1 MKTGFV
7 LGILYCLYVIAAKA
21 TFSVGWLL
29 FWVFFQAILVLG
41 ILFFILLCAGIFA
54 LYLKFFSS
62 KENKE
67 ELLTKLSEKCS
78 DIVDNCNTLSD
89 VLKKNNGRDLK
100 DIVKIISNLNDD
112 EYNINIKTDDGF
124 IEIKDG
130 KLKVEK
136 TKSEKKKKPQ
146 KNKKSA

>member
-1 MKTGFV
+1 MYQSLEIDT
-7 LGILYCLYVIAAKA
+7 
-21 TFSVGWLL
+21 
-29 FWVFFQAILVLG
+29 
-41 ILFFILLCAGIFA
+41 
-54 LYLKFFSS
+54 
-62 KENKE
+62 
-67 ELLTKLSEKCS
+67 EKCN
-78 DIVDNCNTLSD
+78 DIVDDCNTLTD

-100 DIVKIISNLNDD
+100 DIVKIISNLNND

-146 KNKKSA
+146 KN

>member
-21 TFSVGWLL
+21 TFSIGWLL
-29 FWVFFQAILVLG
+29 FWVFFQAILALG
-41 ILFFILLCAGIFA
+41 ILFFILLCACIFGF
-54 LYLKFFSS
+54 YLKFFSS

-89 VLKKNNGRDLK
+89 VLKKNNGKDLK
-100 DIVKIISNLNDD
+100 DIVKIISNLNND
-112 EYNINIKTDDGF
+112 EYNINIKTDDGS

-136 TKSEKKKKPQ
+136 TKSEKKKKTT
-146 KNKKSA
+146 KK

>member
-21 TFSVGWLL
+21 TFSIGWLL

-41 ILFFILLCAGIFA
+41 IFFFILLWVGIFA

-62 KENKE
+62 KEYKE
-67 ELLTKLSEKCS
+67 KVISKLSEKCS
-78 DIVDNCNTLSD
+78 DIVDDCNTLTD
-89 VLKKNNGRDLK
+89 VLKKNNGKDLK
-100 DIVKIISNLNDD
+100 DIVKIISNLNND

-130 KLKVEK
+130 KIKVEK
-136 TKSEKKKKPQ
+136 TKSKKEEKTTKK
-146 KNKKSA
+146 

>member
-1 MKTGFV
+1 MKTGFI

-21 TFSVGWLL
+21 TFSIGWLL
-29 FWVFFQAILVLG
+29 FWIFFQLIFGLG
-41 ILFFILLCAGIFA
+41 ILFFILLCVGIFA

-67 ELLTKLSEKCS
+67 ELLAKLSEKCD
-78 DIVDNCNTLSD
+78 DIVDDWNTLTD
-89 VLKKNNGRDLK
+89 VLKKNNGKDLK
-100 DIVKIISNLNDD
+100 DIVKIISNLNN

-130 KLKVEK
+130 KIKVEK
-136 TKSEKKKKPQ
+136 TKSKKEEKTTKK
-146 KNKKSA
+146 

>member
-1 MKTGFV
+1 MKAGFI

-21 TFSVGWLL
+21 TFSIGWLL
-29 FWVFFQAILVLG
+29 FWVFFQLIFVLG
-41 ILFFILLCAGIFA
+41 ILFFILLCVGIFA

-67 ELLTKLSEKCS
+67 ELLTKLSEKCN
-78 DIVDNCNTLSD
+78 DIVDDCNTLTD

-100 DIVKIISNLNDD
+100 DIVKIISNLND

-136 TKSEKKKKPQ
+136 TKSEKNHK

>member
-1 MKTGFV
+1 MKAGFV

-21 TFSVGWLL
+21 TFSIGWLL
-29 FWVFFQAILVLG
+29 FWVFFQLIFVLG
-41 ILFFILLCAGIFA
+41 ILFFILLCIGIFA

-67 ELLTKLSEKCS
+67 ELLAKLSKKCYNMA
-78 DIVDNCNTLSD
+78 DNCNTLTD
-89 VLKKNNGRDLK
+89 ILKKNNGKDLK
-100 DIVKIISNLNDD
+100 DIAKIISNLNN
-112 EYNINIKTDDGF
+112 EYKVNIKTDNGY

-136 TKSEKKKKPQ
+136 TKSEKKKNPQ

>member
-21 TFSVGWLL
+21 TFSIGWLL
-29 FWVFFQAILVLG
+29 FWVFFQVILVLG
-41 ILFFILLCAGIFA
+41 FFFFILLWVGIFA

-67 ELLTKLSEKCS
+67 ELLTKLSEKCD
-78 DIVDNCNTLSD
+78 DIVDDWNALTD
-89 VLKKNNGRDLK
+89 VLKKNNGKDLK
-100 DIVKIISNLNDD
+100 DIVKIISNLNN
-112 EYNINIKTDDGF
+112 EYKVNIKTDDGF

-130 KLKVEK
+130 KIKVEK
-136 TKSEKKKKPQ
+136 TKSKKEENYKK
-146 KNKKSA
+146 

>member
-7 LGILYCLYVIAAKA
+7 LGILYCLYVIATKA

-29 FWVFFQAILVLG
+29 FWVFFQLIFVLG
-41 ILFFILLCAGIFA
+41 ILFFILLCIGIFA

-67 ELLTKLSEKCS
+67 ELLTKFSEKCYNMT
-78 DIVDNCNTLSD
+78 DNG
-89 VLKKNNGRDLK
+89 KDLK
-100 DIVKIISNLNDD
+100 NIVKIISNLNNK
-112 EYNINIKTDDGF
+112 YKVNIKTDDGY
-124 IEIKDG
+124 IEIKDE
-130 KLKVEK
+130 KLKVKK